1 MSKSSSHQQPTPESE
16 LRESREEARRKIVE
30 RIQLGE
36 DLCSRDITDVGQ
48 LDAAENDYLRWD
60 AFNSEMLRRLFT
72 TNEFHE
78 EYSWSS
84 GIFAFGGYEL
94 DPNERL
100 NENKGNIR
108 EKIHRLQSVL
118 DRNELIPVA
127 GEIGSQATA
136 VAAKKHTNKVFVVHG
151 HDNAA
156 RESVA
161 RFLERQGLEAVI
173 LHEQPTGGRTIIE
186 KLEHYADVDFAIVLL
201 TPDDIGG
208 VKTSES
214 SGLQPRARQ
223 NVILELGFFLGTLGR
238 DKVCALHQG
247 PLELPTDYLG
257 VCYVRLDDG
266 GGWRLKLAKEL
277 RAAGFNVDLNNE

>member
-1 MSKSSSHQQPTPESE
+1 MSSSAHQQPTPEAE
-16 LRESREEARRKIVE
+16 LRESRESARQKIIE

-36 DLCSRDITDVGQ
+36 ILRSQVIRNVAQ
-48 LDAAENDYLRWD
+48 LYVAEKDYQRWD
-60 AFNSEMLRRLFT
+60 AYNSEMLRRLFT
-72 TNEFHE
+72 TNKFEE
-78 EYSWSS
+78 EYSW
-84 GIFAFGGYEL
+84 GPGVFAFGGHEL

-100 NENKGNIR
+100 AEHKDKIR
-108 EKIHRLQSVL
+108 EKVHRLQSLL
-118 DRNELIPVA
+118 DRVELIPVA
-127 GEIGSQATA
+127 GEMRGHATA
-136 VAAKKHTNKVFVVHG
+136 VVAKNHTNKVFLVHG
-151 HDNAA
+151 HDSAA

-161 RFLERQGLEAVI
+161 RFLERQGIEAVI
-173 LHEQPTGGRTIIE
+173 LHEQAAGGRTIIE

-208 VKTSES
+208 VKTSDS
-214 SGLQPRARQ
+214 SNLQYRARQ

-238 DKVCALHQG
+238 DKVCALYQG

-277 RAAGFNVDLNNE
+277 REAGFNVDLNNA